1 MGFTRVTAGAVPGMT
16 WIAGLVAALAAF
28 APPAFAVESLPMP
41 AAHYGDLCRQTGGV
55 LAIYLTSGVGTVQC
69 QWSGHGRTECKV
81 GGGMVTICGISC
93 QSNACLKDN
102 PAKFTPTW
110 PLSRGPKT
118 AALPTLPNTGTL
130 APAN

>member
-1 MGFTRVTAGAVPGMT
+1 MIARVLAGAGFGGI
-16 WIAGLVAALAAF
+16 WIAGLVAASAAF
-28 APPAFAVESLPMP
+28 APAAGAAQSLPMP
-41 AAHYGDLCRQTGGV
+41 VPQYGDLCRQTGGV

-81 GGGMVTICGISC
+81 GGGMVTICGIAC

-118 AALPTLPNTGTL
+118 AALPASPNTGTL